1 MFDSTKEWRYEPHFF
16 RCKRFFRSL
25 FVTHANLPALF
36 PLMCVRSDYIKSDL
50 CRLVFFFFSFFFS
63 SVSIP
68 LDFGISFR
76 KKRRNICL
84 FCIEI
89 LRHISG
95 PLLYIFVLCLECIFF
110 CFPHKVL
117 FISVLPSSI
126 SLCDARLC
134 CVSCLVKNLMY
145 C

>member
-1 MFDSTKEWRYEPHFF
+1 
-16 RCKRFFRSL
+16 
-25 FVTHANLPALF
+25 
-36 PLMCVRSDYIKSDL
+36 MCVRSDYIKSDL

-134 CVSCLVKNLMY
+134 CVSCLVKNFDVLLNLSDLTLPRMIY
-145 C
+145 VTSSNFVFILYKLLKRILFHLGK